1 MGKNLVIVESP
12 AKAKT
17 IGRYLGP
24 DYEIRASVGHIRDLP
39 SSSLGVDVNRDFKPV
54 YINMRGKDKV
64 IRELKDQAKNVDCV
78 YIATDP
84 DREGEAIAWHIAKVL
99 KIPEDQAT
107 RISFNEITSKA
118 VQASLEEPK
127 RINMDLVN
135 SQQARRI
142 LDRLVGYELSP
153 LLWKKIKVGLSAGRV
168 QSVATRI
175 VVEREEEIESF
186 VPEEY
191 WTVDADV
198 RKGGGQVFRL
208 RYHGRYKSSGR
219 AEKRRLASKAEAQA
233 VEAAVKKYGLR
244 VAEVRHG
251 EKKRRPYAPFTT
263 STLQQEAARR
273 LGFSSRKTM
282 MIAQQLY
289 EGVELPGLGRLALV
303 TYIRT
308 DSFRISAEA
317 AEAARGLIVQ
327 RYGKD
332 FLPERSRIYKNK
344 NAAQDAHEAIRPA
357 HFEYDP
363 ESLHGSLQA
372 DQYRLYKLIW
382 ERFLASQM
390 ADARLA
396 SVSVDCLA
404 GEELFRASGER
415 LLFPGFL
422 KAYQD
427 VKSKEEPEAEEN
439 QKLPELEKS
448 EELELVK
455 LLSEQKF
462 TQPPPRYSEASLIK
476 AMEEQGIGRPSTY
489 APTISTILA
498 RNYIEREGRQLRPT
512 ELGRVVTELLREN
525 FQSIINVDFT
535 AEMEAA
541 LDQVEEGQTN
551 WVELL
556 HKFYGPFHKLVE
568 EAQER
573 IQKVSMPVVSTGE
586 ACPECGGE
594 LVIKD
599 GRYGKFI
606 ACNNFPKCTYTKPL
620 ENRTGRHCPRCGA
633 EILQRK
639 SRRGKLFYV
648 CSHEGEDPNCD
659 FISWDLPVDG
669 EACPICGSYMVE
681 RKYRNKRYLSCANVD
696 CPSRRKRSAKTGQ
709 AAESAEESERD
720 QIASTEVAK
729 DKKLDR
735 SSKGGKRSRSTKAS
749 GTVQDQE

>member
-1 MGKNLVIVESP
+1 M
-12 AKAKT
+12 
-17 IGRYLGP
+17 
-24 DYEIRASVGHIRDLP
+24 
-39 SSSLGVDVNRDFKPV
+39 
-54 YINMRGKDKV
+54 
-64 IRELKDQAKNVDCV
+64 
-78 YIATDP
+78 
-84 DREGEAIAWHIAKVL
+84 
-99 KIPEDQAT
+99 
-107 RISFNEITSKA
+107 
-118 VQASLEEPK
+118 
-127 RINMDLVN
+127 
-135 SQQARRI
+135 
-142 LDRLVGYELSP
+142 
-153 LLWKKIKVGLSAGRV
+153 
-168 QSVATRI
+168 
-175 VVEREEEIESF
+175 
-186 VPEEY
+186 
-191 WTVDADV
+191 
-198 RKGGGQVFRL
+198 
-208 RYHGRYKSSGR
+208 
-219 AEKRRLASKAEAQA
+219 
-233 VEAAVKKYGLR
+233 
-244 VAEVRHG
+244 
-251 EKKRRPYAPFTT
+251 
-263 STLQQEAARR
+263 
-273 LGFSSRKTM
+273 
-282 MIAQQLY
+282 
-289 EGVELPGLGRLALV
+289 
-303 TYIRT
+303 
-308 DSFRISAEA
+308 
-317 AEAARGLIVQ
+317 
-327 RYGKD
+327 
-332 FLPERSRIYKNK
+332 
-344 NAAQDAHEAIRPA
+344 
-357 HFEYDP
+357 
-363 ESLHGSLQA
+363 
-372 DQYRLYKLIW
+372 
-382 ERFLASQM
+382 
-390 ADARLA
+390 
-396 SVSVDCLA
+396 
-404 GEELFRASGER
+404 
-415 LLFPGFL
+415 
-422 KAYQD
+422 
-427 VKSKEEPEAEEN
+427 KSKEEPEAEEN

-606 ACNNFPKCTYTKPL
+606 ACNNFPKCTYTKPM